1 VGISGLGDRG
11 GIGGCGGRRECPR
24 ARRRAW
30 RDGRFG
36 VDGIVVNYR
45 WEKSLGSAEERWN
58 GPGSEADKI
67 VKSSGTM
74 RLDLALWSA
83 LLFTLSETTG
93 E

>member
-1 VGISGLGDRG
+1 
-11 GIGGCGGRRECPR
+11 
-24 ARRRAW
+24 
-30 RDGRFG
+30 
-36 VDGIVVNYR
+36 VNYR